1 VGVID
6 KAPQTAT
13 LQDLGKSFVNVQRIG
28 NYCVIVSPLI
38 LDL

>member
-1 VGVID
+1 MID

-13 LQDLGKSFVNVQRIG
+13 SQELGKSFVNVQRIG
-28 NYCVIVSPLI
+28 NYCVIVSPLLI